1 MHTKFN
7 LNRRN
12 FMTSV
17 AATTLGIAIAPTLI
31 WSAYSVP
38 KFVKNLVTSAIV
50 TLCLSSAAFAQDY
63 NLRFQS
69 SDPAGNPNFQIQQ
82 EWAENVGILTD
93 GRITIEMLPVNSIVQ
108 HTETQD
114 AVAAGLIDGHIT
126 DTSYFTGKDAAFG
139 LIANPVGAWSAP
151 SEMLRFMEYGGG
163 NELMNELLEPYGLHF
178 IGAMTTGL
186 EAFVS
191 KVPLDGVDDLQ
202 GLRMRAPE
210 GLVQEVFAAAGAA
223 PVNLPGSEVFTS
235 LDKGVIDAADYT
247 VFSTNQAQG
256 LHDIATHPV
265 YPGFHSMP
273 LIEVSI
279 NSAKWKNMPADLQA
293 ILEVSVRDFA
303 NKMISQLAMK
313 DLVAVAKARENPEIT
328 IHNWS
333 AEERA
338 KFRSIATNLWEKVAA
353 RTANAQK
360 VYDTLT
366 RYLHAQGLLA
376 E

>member
-1 MHTKFN
+1 MTN
-7 LNRRN
+7 L
-12 FMTSV
+12 FKS
-17 AATTLGIAIAPTLI
+17 
-31 WSAYSVP
+31 
-38 KFVKNLVTSAIV
+38 LVTSV
-50 TLCLSSAAFAQDY
+50 TALVLLSSAAVAQEY

-69 SDPAGNPNFQIQQ
+69 SDPAGNPNFVLQQ
-82 EWAENVGILTD
+82 EWATNVGTLTG
-93 GRITIEMLPVNSIVQ
+93 GRVAIEMLPVNTIVQ

-114 AVAAGLIDGHIT
+114 AIAAGIIDGHIT
-126 DTSYFTGKDAAFG
+126 DTSYFAGKDAAFG
-139 LIANPVGAWSAP
+139 LIANPVGAWSDPA
-151 SEMLRFMEYGGG
+151 EMLRFMRYGGG
-163 NELMNELLEPYGLHF
+163 KELMNELIEPYGLHF
-178 IGAMTTGL
+178 IGATTPGL

-191 KVPLDGVDDLQ
+191 KVPLYGVDDLK

-247 VFSTNQAQG
+247 VFSTNAAQG
-256 LHDIATHPV
+256 LHDIAPYPV

-273 LIEVSI
+273 LVEVSI
-279 NSAKWKNMPADLQA
+279 NNDTWQGMPDDLQA

-303 NKMISQLAMK
+303 NNMISQLAMR
-313 DLVAVAKARENPEIT
+313 DLASVAEARANPDIT
-328 IHNWS
+328 VINWS

-338 KFRSIATNLWEKVAA
+338 KFRAIAISQWEKVAT
-353 RTANAQK
+353 RSANAQK

-366 RYLHAQGLLA
+366 TYLSAQGMVA